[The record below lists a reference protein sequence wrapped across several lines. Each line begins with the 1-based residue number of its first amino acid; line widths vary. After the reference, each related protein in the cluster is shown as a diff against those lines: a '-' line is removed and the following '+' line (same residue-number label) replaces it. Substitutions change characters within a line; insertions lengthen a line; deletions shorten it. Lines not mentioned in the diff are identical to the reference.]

1 MKTPHLKISKF
12 LSYNFLLFVF
22 VLSSLSVTGQAEM
35 YTKSYS
41 VGTHSYELT
50 LNYMPQS
57 FDAVYL
63 DIDLKNTGSNDI
75 DMRGSVIR
83 LVNDNM
89 ATFFNFN
96 TNQDLSFPTITLD
109 QIQDGSQYIV
119 SVNIA
124 LGSESFVDYLLEPN
138 ESVSMRLDLGSLT
151 APFSGLADQVRFY
164 SSEFI
169 PLLFTDVTVAIQG
182 NNNNSVSVVSE
193 NQSTQNQSIE
203 MIMTSETVSLRT
215 DQEFH
220 IWSNDFASGTLFYTS
235 QYTEAAP
242 LMFTPTQTNNSV
254 TITYTSA
261 QADVGSVDFVVTG
274 LPASVSVNTLL
285 TSSIQAGVS
294 YQASVANGN
303 NLNGEIL
310 ASTYGLIVDP
320 YTDTENNIVYTPTYS
335 NSLSVTKD
343 GTTTVPISFSA
354 QQVYPFTVNGFP
366 EYLSHG
372 TITSG
377 DVAHDTNL
385 AASELDVIFR
395 YSGLDGAG
403 DRGTVPTMF
412 ATINCLAQARR
423 LEALQAPRKILPLF
437 VHYTANASGGG
448 TLEGLVDLGINT
460 DGIDNDN
467 MIFHY
472 RNLIQEIMIILDTED
487 ADHPFPGSYVISPD
501 FLGAMQ
507 QDVSAGNG
515 TDHNILTRTIDVN
528 EDILV
533 AFEEEFGAEHIN
545 TTSLPTFEDNI
556 QGYFQSVNYVIK
568 IIGECKIPFGYQENV
583 WAAGSGLWVFDDAN
597 EFDTAENQASQTS
610 DFINNLEI
618 YTGPWKPDFLAF
630 DRFERDCFGPAGIT
644 SYGWTAKHWNRYLEF
659 CERIAKDIGD
669 VPIMLWQIPGG
680 HLATTSETLNSY
692 DVSTYSSAAGPF
704 FLGDSNI
711 GTNLNSIIPAVRN
724 IQLPAGSSHYGNS
737 DTVGEL
743 LAQDNNYDW
752 ATSNLSRLA
761 DMNIFSILWGGGSTV
776 GTASIGTNGAGDDGW
791 LAGKVNDYYDN
802 VVFST
807 TADPAYQISCC
818 FADAECK
825 DITVQL
831 DENNEITISAE
842 DVYDGDT
849 KCSGTALSVS
859 PSSFNSTHIGPNT
872 VTLTLT
878 DDTNRETTCT
888 AVVTVEPTLGIDD
901 PELLLSAIV
910 LYPNPADDVIHISN
924 PKQVELQKVSIY
936 DLNGRLLKTLK
947 FNSVSTES
955 IIDIST
961 LTLAPYV
968 VLIET
973 PQGTVVKYLIKK

>member
-1 MKTPHLKISKF
+1 MQHLILSIILCLSVSNTEDATKYSTSDLSGFDNISNHQENTMLIFGTVRNGTMPVAGADVHLVLNYADASHPYDDSNHAMTNADGEYFFETSVFDGYSNFNLTLNPWQNNSTTYFPALVMVPVPSTPQEFNFNSQPINSEITINSPNQSSLNLNINDSINLEALVALSFEDGSTTLSSVEFKMNNVVISNTNNQDIYSGTWTPSTTDYGLMHTFTVKAESSNNEMSTETF
-12 LSYNFLLFVF
+12 DFMLNCMGVGCPNILPQVMLVTPANTTINQSSGFQNIPIAVTATDSDGSIAMVNITINGSTTAMTSEGNNSFSYNF
-22 VLSSLSVTGQAEM
+22 TPTNHQAYPIEI
-35 YTKSYS
+35 TAIDNEGGSK
-41 VGTHSYELT
+41 T
-50 LNYMPQS
+50 LNET
-57 FDAVYL
+57 L
-63 DIDLKNTGSNDI
+63 NI
-75 DMRGSVIR
+75 
-83 LVNDNM
+83 
-89 ATFFNFN
+89 
-96 TNQDLSFPTITLD
+96 TN
-109 QIQDGSQYIV
+109 SQFVPLPSGNIV
-119 SVNIA
+119 
-124 LGSESFVDYLLEPN
+124 LGYAHSWQTA
-138 ESVSMRLDLGSLT
+138 T
-151 APFSGLADQVRFY
+151 APFLTFNEIAENSNYNVVMY
-164 SSEFI
+164 SFI
-169 PLLFTDVTVAIQG
+169 ITESDKYTPKLSIYENAYLTNGVFDKQLLIDDIDALRSKDIPVIASIGGATGEVELNDEDEKDVFVQG
-182 NNNNSVSVVSE
+182 IIN
-193 NQSTQNQSIE
+193 
-203 MIMTSETVSLRT
+203 
-215 DQEFH
+215 
-220 IWSNDFASGTLFYTS
+220 
-235 QYTEAAP
+235 
-242 LMFTPTQTNNSV
+242 
-254 TITYTSA
+254 
-261 QADVGSVDFVVTG
+261 
-274 LPASVSVNTLL
+274 
-285 TSSIQAGVS
+285 
-294 YQASVANGN
+294 
-303 NLNGEIL
+303 
-310 ASTYGLIVDP
+310 IVDE
-320 YTDTENNIVYTPTYS
+320 YGF
-335 NSLSVTKD
+335 D
-343 GTTTVPISFSA
+343 GVDIDFE
-354 QQVYPFTVNGFP
+354 G
-366 EYLSHG
+366 
-372 TITSG
+372 
-377 DVAHDTNL
+377 
-385 AASELDVIFR
+385 ASMNF
-395 YSGLDGAG
+395 GAG
-403 DRGTVPTMF
+403 
-412 ATINCLAQARR
+412 
-423 LEALQAPRKILPLF
+423 ALTDIS
-437 VHYTANASGGG
+437 YT
-448 TLEGLVDLGINT
+448 
-460 DGIDNDN
+460 
-467 MIFHY
+467 
-472 RNLIQEIMIILDTED
+472 
-487 ADHPFPGSYVISPD
+487 
-501 FLGAMQ
+501 
-507 QDVSAGNG
+507 
-515 TDHNILTRTIDVN
+515 
-528 EDILV
+528 
-533 AFEEEFGAEHIN
+533 
-545 TTSLPTFEDNI
+545 
-556 QGYFQSVNYVIK
+556 
-568 IIGECKIPFGYQENV
+568 
-583 WAAGSGLWVFDDAN
+583 GSGLWVFDDAN

-680 HLATTSETLNSY
+680 HLATTSETLDSY

-724 IQLPAGSSHYGNS
+724 IQSPAGSSHYGNS